1 MTQVYTVACVLCK
14 FLSDIMKTKQEVTQG
29 LASMKVLSLYW
40 EIIYLVQLFRR
51 LSSSDIGSKLVP

>member
-14 FLSDIMKTKQEVTQG
+14 FLSDIMETKQEVTQG

-51 LSSSDIGSKLVP
+51 LSSNDIGSKLVP